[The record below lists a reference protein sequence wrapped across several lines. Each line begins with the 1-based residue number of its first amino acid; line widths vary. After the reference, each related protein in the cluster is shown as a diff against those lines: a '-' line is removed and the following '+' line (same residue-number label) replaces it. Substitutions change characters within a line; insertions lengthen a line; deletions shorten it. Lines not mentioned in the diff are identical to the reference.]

1 MAYNGG
7 GGKRLCSGTD
17 LDVER
22 SNGNNYNMSGEPRRK
37 REPPARPNHIL
48 LYTIINPAYP
58 ITVDVVHTISTPHG
72 QVQRI
77 VVFKKNGVQAMVE
90 FESIE
95 SATRAKEALHGCDIY
110 SGCCTLKIE
119 FAKPERLNV
128 FKNDQDS
135 WDYTLSEEVQPAQR
149 SAPLL
154 QSPQYTG
161 GRPQPYSTTFD
172 DPATATTQQSRPCS
186 EDSCSQHS
194 QHSCDHAAND
204 MDFGSGGPPPPG
216 MMKDR
221 HGPPPPHHPRDGRG
235 YGPEGY
241 GGEGFVPPPPMHH
254 PMPPQNQVFD
264 SRLESQGAPPQQG
277 AVMMVYGLDPATV
290 NADRLFNLCCL
301 YGNVVR
307 IKFLKTKEGTAMVQ
321 MGDAVSVERCVQ
333 NLNNVTVGDYTLTL
347 AFSKQA
353 YLSEVMNPYPLPD
366 KSPSFKDYVG
376 NKNNRFLTPASIHKN
391 RIQPPS
397 KVLHFFNTPPDVSD
411 EQLLQ
416 VFKDYGVT
424 PPHTISK
431 FPLKSER
438 SSSGLMEFQN
448 ISQSVMAI
456 MACNHAT
463 IQHPGAK
470 FPFVMKLCFSS
481 SRQIGQGKGPA
492 TPKPPHQS
500 NQTPDQRPGQN
511 NGLEH
516 DYY

>member
-1 MAYNGG
+1 MAYNGS
-7 GGKRLCSGTD
+7 GGKRLCTGTD

-22 SNGNNYNMSGEPRRK
+22 SNGNNYMAGEPRRK

-58 ITVDVVHTISTPHG
+58 ITVDVIHTISTPHG

-90 FESIE
+90 FESVE

-135 WDYTLSEEVQPAQR
+135 WDYT
-149 SAPLL
+149 
-154 QSPQYTG
+154 Y
-161 GRPQPYSTTFD
+161 
-172 DPATATTQQSRPCS
+172 
-186 EDSCSQHS
+186 
-194 QHSCDHAAND
+194 
-204 MDFGSGGPPPPG
+204 MDYGSGGPPPPG

-254 PMPPQNQVFD
+254 PSMPPQNQCP
-264 SRLESQGAPPQQG
+264 LLAQGGPPQQG
-277 AVMMVYGLDPATV
+277 AVMMVYGLDPQTV

-321 MGDAVSVERCVQ
+321 MGDGVSVERCVQ

-481 SRQIGQGKGPA
+481 SRQIGQGKG
-492 TPKPPHQS
+492 Q
-500 NQTPDQRPGQN
+500 NQNKSQNQNQDQNNQRQGQN
-511 NGLEH
+511 NGMAEH
-516 DYY
+516 EYY

>member
-1 MAYNGG
+1 MAYNGSS
-7 GGKRLCSGTD
+7 GKRLCTGTD

-22 SNGNNYNMSGEPRRK
+22 SNGNSYMSGEPRRK
-37 REPPARPNHIL
+37 RELPARPNHIL

-58 ITVDVVHTISTPHG
+58 ITVDVIHTISTPHG
-72 QVQRI
+72 NVQRI

-135 WDYTLSEEVQPAQR
+135 WDYTYME
-149 SAPLL
+149 
-154 QSPQYTG
+154 Y
-161 GRPQPYSTTFD
+161 
-172 DPATATTQQSRPCS
+172 
-186 EDSCSQHS
+186 
-194 QHSCDHAAND
+194 
-204 MDFGSGGPPPPG
+204 GSGGPPPPG
-216 MMKDR
+216 MMKER

-254 PMPPQNQVFD
+254 PPMPPQNQ
-264 SRLESQGAPPQQG
+264 GGPPQQG
-277 AVMMVYGLDPATV
+277 AVMMVYGLDPQTA

-321 MGDAVSVERCVQ
+321 MGDGVSVERCVQ

-411 EQLLQ
+411 DQLLQ
-416 VFKDYGVT
+416 VFKDYGVA

-438 SSSGLMEFQN
+438 SSSGLMEFTN

-481 SRQIGQGKGPA
+481 SRQIGQNKGQQI
-492 TPKPPHQS
+492 KNQS
-500 NQTPDQRPGQN
+500 QNTEQNRQGQN
-511 NGLEH
+511 NGLE
-516 DYY
+516 DEYY

>member
-1 MAYNGG
+1 MAYNGS
-7 GGKRLCSGTD
+7 GGKRLCTGTE

-22 SNGNNYNMSGEPRRK
+22 SNGNNYMAGEPRRK

-58 ITVDVVHTISTPHG
+58 ITVDVIHTISTPHG

-90 FESIE
+90 FETVE

-135 WDYTLSEEVQPAQR
+135 WDYTLSEDVQPAQR

-154 QSPQYTG
+154 QSPQFTG
-161 GRPQPYSTTFD
+161 GRPQPY
-172 DPATATTQQSRPCS
+172 
-186 EDSCSQHS
+186 
-194 QHSCDHAAND
+194 N
-204 MDFGSGGPPPPG
+204 MDYGSGGPPPPG
-216 MMKDR
+216 MMKER

-254 PMPPQNQVFD
+254 PPMPPQNQ
-264 SRLESQGAPPQQG
+264 GGPPQQG
-277 AVMMVYGLDPATV
+277 AVMMVYGLDPQTA

-391 RIQPPS
+391 RIQPPC

-411 EQLLQ
+411 DQLLS
-416 VFKDYGVT
+416 VFKDYGVA

-481 SRQIGQGKGPA
+481 TRQIGKGPQN
-492 TPKPPHQS
+492 KPD
-500 NQTPDQRPGQN
+500 NRQN
-511 NGLEH
+511 NGLAD

>member
-1 MAYNGG
+1 M
-7 GGKRLCSGTD
+7 LWLTC
-17 LDVER
+17 LV
-22 SNGNNYNMSGEPRRK
+22 
-37 REPPARPNHIL
+37 
-48 LYTIINPAYP
+48 
-58 ITVDVVHTISTPHG
+58 
-72 QVQRI
+72 
-77 VVFKKNGVQAMVE
+77 
-90 FESIE
+90 
-95 SATRAKEALHGCDIY
+95 
-110 SGCCTLKIE
+110 
-119 FAKPERLNV
+119 
-128 FKNDQDS
+128 
-135 WDYTLSEEVQPAQR
+135 SEDVQPVQR

-161 GRPQPYSTTFD
+161 GRPQPYNPSS
-172 DPATATTQQSRPCS
+172 ATSQSSRSCS
-186 EDSCSQHS
+186 EETSS
-194 QHSCDHAAND
+194 QHSCDHSQND
-204 MDFGSGGPPPPG
+204 MEYGSGGPPPPG
-216 MMKDR
+216 MMKER

-254 PMPPQNQVFD
+254 PSMPPQNQ
-264 SRLESQGAPPQQG
+264 GGPPQQG
-277 AVMMVYGLDPATV
+277 AVMMVYGLDPQTA

-321 MGDAVSVERCVQ
+321 MGDAASVERCVQ

-366 KSPSFKDYVG
+366 KSPSFKDYMG

-411 EQLLQ
+411 DQLLQ
-416 VFKDYGVT
+416 VFKDYGVA

-481 SRQIGQGKGPA
+481 SRQIGQGKGQQ
-492 TPKPPHQS
+492 TKRDQNQDQS
-500 NQTPDQRPGQN
+500 QRQTQN
-511 NGLEH
+511 NGMAEH
-516 DYY
+516 EYY

>member
-1 MAYNGG
+1 MRDGLIT
-7 GGKRLCSGTD
+7 GKTIFSRQSL
-17 LDVER
+17 
-22 SNGNNYNMSGEPRRK
+22 RK
-37 REPPARPNHIL
+37 E
-48 LYTIINPAYP
+48 
-58 ITVDVVHTISTPHG
+58 IT
-72 QVQRI
+72 
-77 VVFKKNGVQAMVE
+77 

-135 WDYTLSEEVQPAQR
+135 WDYTLSEDVQPTQR

-161 GRPQPYSTTFD
+161 GRPQPYNM
-172 DPATATTQQSRPCS
+172 
-186 EDSCSQHS
+186 E
-194 QHSCDHAAND
+194 
-204 MDFGSGGPPPPG
+204 FGSGGPPPPG
-216 MMKDR
+216 MMKER

-241 GGEGFVPPPPMHH
+241 GEGFVPPPPMHH
-254 PMPPQNQVFD
+254 PPMPPQNQ
-264 SRLESQGAPPQQG
+264 GGPPQQG
-277 AVMMVYGLDPATV
+277 AVMMVYGLDPNTV

-321 MGDAVSVERCVQ
+321 MGDSVSVERCVQ

-397 KVLHFFNTPPDVSD
+397 KVLHFFNTPPDVTD

-416 VFKDYGVT
+416 VFQDYGVT

-481 SRQIGQGKGPA
+481 SRQIGQGKGQA
-492 TPKPPHQS
+492 KNQS
-500 NQTPDQRPGQN
+500 QDAPRHD
-511 NGLEH
+511 NGEQ

>member
-1 MAYNGG
+1 
-7 GGKRLCSGTD
+7 
-17 LDVER
+17 
-22 SNGNNYNMSGEPRRK
+22 
-37 REPPARPNHIL
+37 
-48 LYTIINPAYP
+48 
-58 ITVDVVHTISTPHG
+58 
-72 QVQRI
+72 
-77 VVFKKNGVQAMVE
+77 
-90 FESIE
+90 
-95 SATRAKEALHGCDIY
+95 
-110 SGCCTLKIE
+110 
-119 FAKPERLNV
+119 
-128 FKNDQDS
+128 
-135 WDYTLSEEVQPAQR
+135 
-149 SAPLL
+149 
-154 QSPQYTG
+154 
-161 GRPQPYSTTFD
+161 
-172 DPATATTQQSRPCS
+172 
-186 EDSCSQHS
+186 
-194 QHSCDHAAND
+194 
-204 MDFGSGGPPPPG
+204 
-216 MMKDR
+216 
-221 HGPPPPHHPRDGRG
+221 
-235 YGPEGY
+235 
-241 GGEGFVPPPPMHH
+241 
-254 PMPPQNQVFD
+254 
-264 SRLESQGAPPQQG
+264 
-277 AVMMVYGLDPATV
+277 MMVYGLDPQTA

-321 MGDAVSVERCVQ
+321 MGDGLSVERCVQ

-481 SRQIGQGKGPA
+481 SRQIGQAKGPQ
-492 TPKPPHQS
+492 KS
-500 NQTPDQRPGQN
+500 YDQNKQESGQRQPQN
-511 NGLEH
+511 NGMAEH
-516 DYY
+516 EYY

>member
-1 MAYNGG
+1 M
-7 GGKRLCSGTD
+7 
-17 LDVER
+17 
-22 SNGNNYNMSGEPRRK
+22 
-37 REPPARPNHIL
+37 
-48 LYTIINPAYP
+48 
-58 ITVDVVHTISTPHG
+58 
-72 QVQRI
+72 
-77 VVFKKNGVQAMVE
+77 
-90 FESIE
+90 
-95 SATRAKEALHGCDIY
+95 
-110 SGCCTLKIE
+110 
-119 FAKPERLNV
+119 
-128 FKNDQDS
+128 
-135 WDYTLSEEVQPAQR
+135 DY
-149 SAPLL
+149 
-154 QSPQYTG
+154 
-161 GRPQPYSTTFD
+161 
-172 DPATATTQQSRPCS
+172 
-186 EDSCSQHS
+186 
-194 QHSCDHAAND
+194 
-204 MDFGSGGPPPPG
+204 GSGGPPPPG

-254 PMPPQNQVFD
+254 PSMPPQNQ
-264 SRLESQGAPPQQG
+264 GGPPQQG
-277 AVMMVYGLDPATV
+277 AVMMVYGLDPQTV

-321 MGDAVSVERCVQ
+321 MGDGVSVERCVQ

-481 SRQIGQGKGPA
+481 SRQIGQGKGQNPN
-492 TPKPPHQS
+492 KSQ
-500 NQTPDQRPGQN
+500 NQNQDQNNQRQGQN
-511 NGLEH
+511 NGMAEH
-516 DYY
+516 EY

>member
-1 MAYNGG
+1 MAYNGS
-7 GGKRLCSGTD
+7 GGKRLCTGTD

-22 SNGNNYNMSGEPRRK
+22 KWEPSQSNGNNYMAGEPRRK

-58 ITVDVVHTISTPHG
+58 ITVDVIHTISSPHG

-90 FESIE
+90 FESVE
-95 SATRAKEALHGCDIY
+95 SATRAKDALHGCDIY

-119 FAKPERLNV
+119 YAKPERLNV

-135 WDYTLSEEVQPAQR
+135 WDYTLNEDVQPVQR

-161 GRPQPYSTTFD
+161 GRPQPYNPPQALSNRSTN
-172 DPATATTQQSRPCS
+172 
-186 EDSCSQHS
+186 EDTCSQHS
-194 QHSCDHAAND
+194 QNSCDHTQND
-204 MDFGSGGPPPPG
+204 MEFGSGGPPPPG

-254 PMPPQNQVFD
+254 SMPPQNQ
-264 SRLESQGAPPQQG
+264 GGPPQQG
-277 AVMMVYGLDPATV
+277 AVMMVYGLDPQTA

-321 MGDAVSVERCVQ
+321 MGDGVSVERCVQ

-416 VFKDYGVT
+416 VFEDYGVA

-481 SRQIGQGKGPA
+481 SRQIGQGKGQQ
-492 TPKPPHQS
+492 KKENQGQDS
-500 NQTPDQRPGQN
+500 NPRQN
-511 NGLEH
+511 NGMAD

>member
-1 MAYNGG
+1 MMAYNGG
-7 GGKRLCSGTD
+7 GAKRLCTGTD

-22 SNGNNYNMSGEPRRK
+22 SNGNNYMSAEPRRK

-90 FESIE
+90 FESVE
-95 SATRAKEALHGCDIY
+95 SATRAKDALHGCDIY

-119 FAKPERLNV
+119 YAKPERLNV

-135 WDYTLSEEVQPAQR
+135 WDYTLSDEGQPQQR

-161 GRPQPYSTTFD
+161 GRPQPY
-172 DPATATTQQSRPCS
+172 
-186 EDSCSQHS
+186 
-194 QHSCDHAAND
+194 N
-204 MDFGSGGPPPPG
+204 MDFGSGGPPPG

-235 YGPEGY
+235 PYGPEGY

-254 PMPPQNQVFD
+254 PPMPPQNQ
-264 SRLESQGAPPQQG
+264 GGPPQQG
-277 AVMMVYGLDPATV
+277 GVMMVYGLDPTTA

-321 MGDAVSVERCVQ
+321 MGDPVSVERCVQ

-353 YLSEVMNPYPLPD
+353 YLSEVMNPYPLHD
-366 KSPSFKDYVG
+366 KSPSFKDYVS

-397 KVLHFFNTPPDVSD
+397 KVVHFFNTPPDVSE
-411 EQLLQ
+411 EQLLA
-416 VFKDYGVT
+416 VFTDYGVT
-424 PPHTISK
+424 APHTISK

-463 IQHPGAK
+463 INHPGAK

-481 SRQIGQGKGPA
+481 SRQIGQGKG
-492 TPKPPHQS
+492 Q
-500 NQTPDQRPGQN
+500 NQNKNHNVKQDESQRQGQN
-511 NGLEH
+511 NGIEH

>member
-1 MAYNGG
+1 MAYNGS
-7 GGKRLCSGTD
+7 GGKRLCTGTE

-22 SNGNNYNMSGEPRRK
+22 SNGNNYMAGEPRRK

-58 ITVDVVHTISTPHG
+58 ITVDVIHTISTPHG

-90 FESIE
+90 FETVE

-135 WDYTLSEEVQPAQR
+135 WDYTLSEDVQPAQR

-154 QSPQYTG
+154 QSPQFTG
-161 GRPQPYSTTFD
+161 GRPQPYNPSSAPQTSTR
-172 DPATATTQQSRPCS
+172 SCS
-186 EDSCSQHS
+186 DDSCSQHS
-194 QHSCDHAAND
+194 QHSCEHTQND
-204 MDFGSGGPPPPG
+204 MDYGSGGPPPPG
-216 MMKDR
+216 MMKER

-254 PMPPQNQVFD
+254 PPMPPQNQ
-264 SRLESQGAPPQQG
+264 GGPPQQG
-277 AVMMVYGLDPATV
+277 AVMMVYGLDPQTA

-391 RIQPPS
+391 RIQPPC

-411 EQLLQ
+411 DQLLS
-416 VFKDYGVT
+416 VFKDYGVA

-481 SRQIGQGKGPA
+481 TRQIGKGPQN
-492 TPKPPHQS
+492 KPD
-500 NQTPDQRPGQN
+500 NRQN
-511 NGLEH
+511 NGLAD

>member
-1 MAYNGG
+1 M
-7 GGKRLCSGTD
+7 
-17 LDVER
+17 
-22 SNGNNYNMSGEPRRK
+22 
-37 REPPARPNHIL
+37 
-48 LYTIINPAYP
+48 LY
-58 ITVDVVHTISTPHG
+58 
-72 QVQRI
+72 QVLVSDR
-77 VVFKKNGVQAMVE
+77 MRD
-90 FESIE
+90 ESSVE

-135 WDYTLSEEVQPAQR
+135 WDYTLLEDVQPVQR

-161 GRPQPYSTTFD
+161 GRPQPY
-172 DPATATTQQSRPCS
+172 
-186 EDSCSQHS
+186 
-194 QHSCDHAAND
+194 N
-204 MDFGSGGPPPPG
+204 MDYGSGGPPPPG

-254 PMPPQNQVFD
+254 PNMPPQNQ
-264 SRLESQGAPPQQG
+264 GGPPQQG
-277 AVMMVYGLDPATV
+277 AVMMVYGLDPQTV

-411 EQLLQ
+411 DQLLQ

-481 SRQIGQGKGPA
+481 SRQIGQGKGQNPN
-492 TPKPPHQS
+492 KSQ
-500 NQTPDQRPGQN
+500 NQNQEQNNQRQGQN
-511 NGLEH
+511 NGMSEH
-516 DYY
+516 EYY

>member
-1 MAYNGG
+1 MAYNGS
-7 GGKRLCSGTD
+7 GGKRLCTGTD

-22 SNGNNYNMSGEPRRK
+22 SNGNNYMAGEPRRK

-58 ITVDVVHTISTPHG
+58 ITVDVIHTISAPHG

-90 FESIE
+90 FECVE

-119 FAKPERLNV
+119 YAKPERLNV

-135 WDYTLSEEVQPAQR
+135 WDYTLSEDVQPVQR

-161 GRPQPYSTTFD
+161 GRPQPYNM
-172 DPATATTQQSRPCS
+172 
-186 EDSCSQHS
+186 E
-194 QHSCDHAAND
+194 
-204 MDFGSGGPPPPG
+204 FGSGGPPPPG
-216 MMKDR
+216 MKMER

-254 PMPPQNQVFD
+254 PAMPPQNQ
-264 SRLESQGAPPQQG
+264 GGPPQQG
-277 AVMMVYGLDPATV
+277 AVMMVYGLDPQTA

-321 MGDAVSVERCVQ
+321 MGDGVSVERCVQ

-411 EQLLQ
+411 DQLLQ
-416 VFKDYGVT
+416 VFKDYGVM

-481 SRQIGQGKGPA
+481 SRQIGQGKGQQ
-492 TPKPPHQS
+492 KKDGQGQES
-500 NQTPDQRPGQN
+500 NPRQN
-511 NGLEH
+511 NGMPEH

>member
-7 GGKRLCSGTD
+7 SGKRLCLGTD

-22 SNGNNYNMSGEPRRK
+22 SNGNNYMSGEPRRK
-37 REPPARPNHIL
+37 REMPARPNHIL

-58 ITVDVVHTISTPHG
+58 ITVDVIHTISTPHG

-135 WDYTLSEEVQPAQR
+135 WDYTLSEDVQPTQR

-161 GRPQPYSTTFD
+161 GRPQPYNPTTM
-172 DPATATTQQSRPCS
+172 TTQAPRPCS

-194 QHSCDHAAND
+194 QMSCDQND

-254 PMPPQNQVFD
+254 PPMPPQNQ
-264 SRLESQGAPPQQG
+264 GGPPQQG
-277 AVMMVYGLDPATV
+277 AVMMVYGLDPNTV

-321 MGDAVSVERCVQ
+321 MGDGVSVERCVQ

-416 VFKDYGVT
+416 VFQDYGVT

-481 SRQIGQGKGPA
+481 SRQIGQGKG
-492 TPKPPHQS
+492 
-500 NQTPDQRPGQN
+500 QTPTKNQNHSQSQDNNRQGHDNGIDQ
-511 NGLEH
+511 

>member
-1 MAYNGG
+1 
-7 GGKRLCSGTD
+7 
-17 LDVER
+17 
-22 SNGNNYNMSGEPRRK
+22 
-37 REPPARPNHIL
+37 
-48 LYTIINPAYP
+48 
-58 ITVDVVHTISTPHG
+58 
-72 QVQRI
+72 
-77 VVFKKNGVQAMVE
+77 
-90 FESIE
+90 
-95 SATRAKEALHGCDIY
+95 
-110 SGCCTLKIE
+110 
-119 FAKPERLNV
+119 
-128 FKNDQDS
+128 
-135 WDYTLSEEVQPAQR
+135 SEDVQPVQR

-161 GRPQPYSTTFD
+161 GRPQPY
-172 DPATATTQQSRPCS
+172 
-186 EDSCSQHS
+186 
-194 QHSCDHAAND
+194 N
-204 MDFGSGGPPPPG
+204 MDYGSGGPPPPG

-254 PMPPQNQVFD
+254 PSMPPQN
-264 SRLESQGAPPQQG
+264 QQG
-277 AVMMVYGLDPATV
+277 AVMMVYGLDPQTA

-321 MGDAVSVERCVQ
+321 MGDGVSVERCVQ
-333 NLNNVTVGDYTLTL
+333 NLKQRHRRRVHTHTRVSCVMIVNVLQS
-347 AFSKQA
+347 FSKQA

-481 SRQIGQGKGPA
+481 SRQIGQGKGQQQ
-492 TPKPPHQS
+492 KQEQ
-500 NQTPDQRPGQN
+500 NQNPNQNQRQGQN
-511 NGLEH
+511 NGMAEH
-516 DYY
+516 EYY

>member
-1 MAYNGG
+1 MAYNGS
-7 GGKRLCSGTD
+7 GGKRLCTGTD

-22 SNGNNYNMSGEPRRK
+22 SNGNNYMAGEPRRK

-58 ITVDVVHTISTPHG
+58 ITVDVIHTISTPHG

-90 FESIE
+90 FESVE

-135 WDYTLSEEVQPAQR
+135 WDYT
-149 SAPLL
+149 
-154 QSPQYTG
+154 
-161 GRPQPYSTTFD
+161 
-172 DPATATTQQSRPCS
+172 
-186 EDSCSQHS
+186 H
-194 QHSCDHAAND
+194 
-204 MDFGSGGPPPPG
+204 MDYGSGGPPPPG

-221 HGPPPPHHPRDGRG
+221 HGPPPPHHPRERG

-254 PMPPQNQVFD
+254 PSMPPQNQ
-264 SRLESQGAPPQQG
+264 GGPPQQG
-277 AVMMVYGLDPATV
+277 AVMMVYGLDPQTV

-481 SRQIGQGKGPA
+481 SRQIGQGKGQNPN
-492 TPKPPHQS
+492 KSQ
-500 NQTPDQRPGQN
+500 NQNQDQNNQRQGQN
-511 NGLEH
+511 NGLAEH
-516 DYY
+516 EYY

>member
-1 MAYNGG
+1 MMAYNGGG
-7 GGKRLCSGTD
+7 GGKRLCSGLD

-22 SNGNNYNMSGEPRRK
+22 SNGNNYNMAGEPRRK
-37 REPPARPNHIL
+37 RELPARPNHIL

-90 FESIE
+90 FESVE

-119 FAKPERLNV
+119 YAKPERLNV

-135 WDYTLSEEVQPAQR
+135 WDYTLSEEVQQPQQR

-161 GRPQPYSTTFD
+161 GRPQPYNPSNA
-172 DPATATTQQSRPCS
+172 PTQMPPRPCS

-194 QHSCDHAAND
+194 QHSCDQSQND
-204 MDFGSGGPPPPG
+204 MEFGSGGPPPPG

-254 PMPPQNQVFD
+254 PPMPPQN
-264 SRLESQGAPPQQG
+264 QQG
-277 AVMMVYGLDPATV
+277 AVMMVYGLDPSTA

-366 KSPSFKDYVG
+366 KSPSFKDYVS

-397 KVLHFFNTPPDVSD
+397 KVVHFFNTPPDVSED
-411 EQLLQ
+411 QLLS
-416 VFKDYGVT
+416 VFADYGVA

-481 SRQIGQGKGPA
+481 SRQIGQGKGQGGGKGRDGSQGPA
-492 TPKPPHQS
+492 QGPDQGPHQGPR
-500 NQTPDQRPGQN
+500 QGHN
-511 NGLEH
+511 NGVEH

>member
-1 MAYNGG
+1 MMAFNGS
-7 GGKRLCSGTD
+7 GGKRLCTGTD

-22 SNGNNYNMSGEPRRK
+22 SNGNNYMAGEPRRK

-58 ITVDVVHTISTPHG
+58 ITVDVIHTISNPHG

-90 FESIE
+90 FESVE

-135 WDYTLSEEVQPAQR
+135 WDYTLSEDAQPVQR

-161 GRPQPYSTTFD
+161 GRPQPY
-172 DPATATTQQSRPCS
+172 
-186 EDSCSQHS
+186 
-194 QHSCDHAAND
+194 N
-204 MDFGSGGPPPPG
+204 MDYGSGGPPPPG
-216 MMKDR
+216 LMKDR

-254 PMPPQNQVFD
+254 PSMQPQNQ
-264 SRLESQGAPPQQG
+264 GGPPQQG
-277 AVMMVYGLDPATV
+277 AVMMVYGLDPQTI

-321 MGDAVSVERCVQ
+321 MGDGVSVERCVQ

-353 YLSEVMNPYPLPD
+353 YLSEVMNPYPLRD

-411 EQLLQ
+411 DQLLQ

-481 SRQIGQGKGPA
+481 SRQIGQGKGPQ
-492 TPKPPHQS
+492 KSDQ
-500 NQTPDQRPGQN
+500 NQRQGQN
-511 NGLEH
+511 NGVDEQE
-516 DYY
+516 YY

>member
-1 MAYNGG
+1 MMAYNGG
-7 GGKRLCSGTD
+7 GAKRLCTGTD

-22 SNGNNYNMSGEPRRK
+22 SNGNNYMSAEPRRK

-90 FESIE
+90 FESVE
-95 SATRAKEALHGCDIY
+95 SATRAKDALHGCDIY

-119 FAKPERLNV
+119 YAKPERLNV

-135 WDYTLSEEVQPAQR
+135 WDYTLSDEGQPQQR

-161 GRPQPYSTTFD
+161 GRPQPYNASTVNHA
-172 DPATATTQQSRPCS
+172 PATRACS

-194 QHSCDHAAND
+194 QHSDAQND
-204 MDFGSGGPPPPG
+204 MDFSSGGPPPG

-235 YGPEGY
+235 PYGPEGY

-254 PMPPQNQVFD
+254 PPMPPQNQ
-264 SRLESQGAPPQQG
+264 GGPPQQG
-277 AVMMVYGLDPATV
+277 GVMMVYGLDPTTA

-321 MGDAVSVERCVQ
+321 MGDPVSVERCVQ

-353 YLSEVMNPYPLPD
+353 YLSEVMNPYPLHD
-366 KSPSFKDYVG
+366 KSPSFKDYVS

-397 KVLHFFNTPPDVSD
+397 KVVHFFNTPPDVSE
-411 EQLLQ
+411 EQLLA
-416 VFKDYGVT
+416 VFTDYGVT
-424 PPHTISK
+424 APHTISK

-463 IQHPGAK
+463 INHPGAK

-481 SRQIGQGKGPA
+481 SRQIGQGKG
-492 TPKPPHQS
+492 Q
-500 NQTPDQRPGQN
+500 NQNKNHNLKQEESQRQGQN
-511 NGLEH
+511 NGIEH
-516 DYY
+516 DY

>member
-1 MAYNGG
+1 MIDEL
-7 GGKRLCSGTD
+7 R
-17 LDVER
+17 R
-22 SNGNNYNMSGEPRRK
+22 S
-37 REPPARPNHIL
+37 
-48 LYTIINPAYP
+48 
-58 ITVDVVHTISTPHG
+58 V
-72 QVQRI
+72 
-77 VVFKKNGVQAMVE
+77 
-90 FESIE
+90 E

-135 WDYTLSEEVQPAQR
+135 WDYTLLEDVQPVQR

-161 GRPQPYSTTFD
+161 GRPQPY
-172 DPATATTQQSRPCS
+172 
-186 EDSCSQHS
+186 
-194 QHSCDHAAND
+194 N
-204 MDFGSGGPPPPG
+204 MDYGSGGPPPPG

-254 PMPPQNQVFD
+254 PNMPPQNQ
-264 SRLESQGAPPQQG
+264 GGPPQQG
-277 AVMMVYGLDPATV
+277 AVMMVYGLDPQTV

-411 EQLLQ
+411 DQLLQ

-481 SRQIGQGKGPA
+481 SRQIGQGKGQNPN
-492 TPKPPHQS
+492 KSQ
-500 NQTPDQRPGQN
+500 NQNQEQNNQRQGQN
-511 NGLEH
+511 NGMSEH
-516 DYY
+516 EYY

>member
-7 GGKRLCSGTD
+7 GAKRLCTATD
-17 LDVER
+17 IDVER
-22 SNGNNYNMSGEPRRK
+22 SNGNNYMTGEPRRK
-37 REPPARPNHIL
+37 RELPARPNHIL

-58 ITVDVVHTISTPHG
+58 ITVDVIHTISTPHG

-90 FESIE
+90 FESVE
-95 SATRAKEALHGCDIY
+95 SATRAKDALHGCDIY

-135 WDYTLSEEVQPAQR
+135 WDYTLSDDVPPVQR

-161 GRPQPYSTTFD
+161 GRPQPYNPSSTTTQVTRSCND
-172 DPATATTQQSRPCS
+172 DT
-186 EDSCSQHS
+186 CSQHS
-194 QHSCDHAAND
+194 QHSCEHSQND
-204 MDFGSGGPPPPG
+204 MDYGSGGPPPPG

-254 PMPPQNQVFD
+254 PPMPPQNQ
-264 SRLESQGAPPQQG
+264 GGPPQQG
-277 AVMMVYGLDPATV
+277 AVMMVYGLDPQTA

-321 MGDAVSVERCVQ
+321 MGDGVSVERCVQ

-424 PPHTISK
+424 SPHTISK

-481 SRQIGQGKGPA
+481 SRQIGQAKGPQ
-492 TPKPPHQS
+492 KNFDQKQDNS
-500 NQTPDQRPGQN
+500 QRPQN
-511 NGLEH
+511 NGMAEH
-516 DYY
+516 EYY

>member
-1 MAYNGG
+1 MAYNGSS
-7 GGKRLCSGTD
+7 GKRLCTGTD
-17 LDVER
+17 VDVER
-22 SNGNNYNMSGEPRRK
+22 SNGNSYMSSEPRRK
-37 REPPARPNHIL
+37 RELPARPNHIL

-58 ITVDVVHTISTPHG
+58 ITVDVIHTISTPHG

-135 WDYTLSEEVQPAQR
+135 WDYTLTEDSLPVQR

-161 GRPQPYSTTFD
+161 GRPQPYSNFRKMGEMYENENY
-172 DPATATTQQSRPCS
+172 A
-186 EDSCSQHS
+186 H
-194 QHSCDHAAND
+194 D
-204 MDFGSGGPPPPG
+204 MEFGSGGPPPPG
-216 MMKDR
+216 VMKDR

-254 PMPPQNQVFD
+254 PPMPPQNQ
-264 SRLESQGAPPQQG
+264 LQGGPPQQG
-277 AVMMVYGLDPATV
+277 AVMMVYGLDPQTA

-321 MGDAVSVERCVQ
+321 MGDGVSVERCVQ
-333 NLNNVTVGDYTLTL
+333 NLNNVTVGEYTLTL

-397 KVLHFFNTPPDVSD
+397 KVLHFFNTPPDVSE

-416 VFKDYGVT
+416 VFADYDVA

-438 SSSGLMEFQN
+438 SSSGLMEFTT

-481 SRQIGQGKGPA
+481 SRQISQKGQQQNK
-492 TPKPPHQS
+492 
-500 NQTPDQRPGQN
+500 NQEQN
-511 NGLEH
+511 RQAQKNGLDDE
-516 DYY
+516 YY

>member
-1 MAYNGG
+1 M
-7 GGKRLCSGTD
+7 D
-17 LDVER
+17 
-22 SNGNNYNMSGEPRRK
+22 RR
-37 REPPARPNHIL
+37 RIARVQSAQTLVPVVKKAHF
-48 LYTIINPAYP
+48 AP
-58 ITVDVVHTISTPHG
+58 IWKFKHVVWTSPCGVTVD
-72 QVQRI
+72 
-77 VVFKKNGVQAMVE
+77 
-90 FESIE
+90 IE
-95 SATRAKEALHGCDIY
+95 VAYEEH
-110 SGCCTLKIE
+110 
-119 FAKPERLNV
+119 
-128 FKNDQDS
+128 
-135 WDYTLSEEVQPAQR
+135 LSEDVPPVQR

-161 GRPQPYSTTFD
+161 GRPQPYNASTNAQASTR
-172 DPATATTQQSRPCS
+172 SCC
-186 EDSCSQHS
+186 EDTSSQHS
-194 QHSCDHAAND
+194 QHSCEHSQND
-204 MDFGSGGPPPPG
+204 MDYGSGGPPPPG

-254 PMPPQNQVFD
+254 PSMPPQNQ
-264 SRLESQGAPPQQG
+264 GGPPQQG
-277 AVMMVYGLDPATV
+277 AVMMVYGLDPQTV

-321 MGDAVSVERCVQ
+321 MGDGVSVERCVQ
-333 NLNNVTVGDYTLTL
+333 NLNN
-347 AFSKQA
+347 
-353 YLSEVMNPYPLPD
+353 
-366 KSPSFKDYVG
+366 
-376 NKNNRFLTPASIHKN
+376 
-391 RIQPPS
+391 
-397 KVLHFFNTPPDVSD
+397 VLHFFNTPPDVSD

-481 SRQIGQGKGPA
+481 SRQIGQGKGQNPN
-492 TPKPPHQS
+492 KSQ
-500 NQTPDQRPGQN
+500 NQNQDQNNQRQGQN
-511 NGLEH
+511 NGMAEH
-516 DYY
+516 EY